1 MASPLL
7 LVGLVVAGGLLLAGG
22 ASGAT
27 PSKPPDKPPS
37 KPPGKD
43 ASAARGL
50 LVEAARSF
58 LGTPYQW
65 GGGRNPKT
73 DYGLDCS
80 GLVIA
85 SARKAGLPLPPAT
98 LATSNGWWQALE
110 RVEVPL
116 PGDLSLYG
124 APSRATHVELVTSFD
139 PSTGLAQ
146 TIGANGGDST
156 TTTPER
162 AAEKHA
168 FVKEST
174 SESKRFLGFCR
185 YPLERLLSPQNA
197 GLAIEG
203 GPSIWSLQHD
213 EA

>member
-1 MASPLL
+1 MGVHPLAL
-7 LVGLVVAGGLLLAGG
+7 FGLVVVGAALVAG
-22 ASGAT
+22 ASGAS
-27 PSKPPDKPPS
+27 PSKAPAKPPG

-43 ASAARGL
+43 ATAARAA
-50 LVEAARSF
+50 LVEAAQSF

-65 GGGRNPKT
+65 GGGRNPST

-85 SARKAGLPLPPAT
+85 SARKAGLPLPPAK
-98 LATSNGWWQALE
+98 LATSDGWWKALE

-124 APSRATHVELVTSFD
+124 TPSRAVHVELVTSYD
-139 PSTGLAQ
+139 PSTRLAQ

-162 AAEKHA
+162 AAEKNA
-168 FVKEST
+168 CVKEST

-185 YPLERLLSPQNA
+185 YPLETLLAPHS
-197 GLAIEG
+197 LAPESR
-203 GPSIWSLQHD
+203 PNPYLLQHD